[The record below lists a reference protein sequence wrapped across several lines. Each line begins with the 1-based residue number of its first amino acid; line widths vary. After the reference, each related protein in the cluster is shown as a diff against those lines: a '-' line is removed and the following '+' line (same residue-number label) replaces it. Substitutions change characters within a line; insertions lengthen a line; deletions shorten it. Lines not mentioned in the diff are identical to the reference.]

1 MVSSRSNSINSVQ
14 DPRQKYL
21 MVAKKGKVLLVFSW
35 YERVKSQKLNTKVA
49 EISKKK
55 KKG

>member
-1 MVSSRSNSINSVQ
+1 
-14 DPRQKYL
+14 
-21 MVAKKGKVLLVFSW
+21 MVAKKGKVLLVFSQ

-55 KKG
+55 KGQDYVETPFRIIYTTFIE